1 MPCRSNVQLLPLL
14 EALGG
19 EVAVDRLL
27 ELADD
32 ERQRVLELGGE
43 DPSPRLLKALC
54 ARSYPSE
61 REERRGGAEREP
73 IEINMLQA
81 GFKPRDEPN
90 LAKGIAALMSDR
102 IKRLRLGSFMIE
114 DSTHVMGVA
123 DPTGSL
129 LPGTVCVVRKGEFM
143 CADKEVLLYRSPG
156 QHPGDVRKVRL
167 APPPDELQR
176 ALGVLNKRDS
186 AVIFPIVGARSLAD
200 QMAGGDLD
208 GDTFSVIWD
217 EKLGLAV
224 QCVPAL
230 TEAEQQAHAG
240 SAANEE
246 PPALDVNELQR
257 ERHHAAKVH
266 QQRLN
271 SHLVGVAGNEW
282 LKMAETQGAGS
293 ADARRLACIYSIALD
308 AAKSGQRVPQI
319 TRRLTSRLPPHLK
332 EHKCGK
338 SISSFD
344 SKPGTTMLARLHAL
358 DAAPSSSPSARMRDY
373 MSMVP
378 PDFRPDGP
386 RYKEQLEFDATWT
399 QLRKEYGY
407 EASKMKEEGNW
418 DGYDECVERYREK
431 LLEGEDEWINPPLNS
446 TLLAKAAAIYCVV
459 YKHQTE
465 RGGDRY
471 AFAWRVAGDYLCYLK
486 ASLDEHAHQEQ
497 TGRKRCVLP
506 ASRQATRM
514 LVAPKSRSA
523 PVSESQEY

>member
-1 MPCRSNVQLLPLL
+1 MPCRSNNYLLPLL
-14 EALGG
+14 EALGS

-27 ELADD
+27 ELADN
-32 ERQRVLELGGE
+32 ERKRVLELGGE
-43 DPSPRLLKALC
+43 YPSPSLLKALC

-73 IEINMLQA
+73 IEVNMVQA
-81 GFKPRDEPN
+81 GFKPLEEPN

-102 IKRLRLGSFMIE
+102 IKRLRLGSFTIAK
-114 DSTHVMGVA
+114 STHVMGVA

-129 LPGTVCVVRKGEFM
+129 LPGSVCVVRKGEFLNKEVG
-143 CADKEVLLYRSPG
+143 AHKEVLLYRSPG

-176 ALGVLNKRDS
+176 ALGELNERDS
-186 AVIFPIVGARSLAD
+186 AIIFPVLGARSLAD
-200 QMAGGDLD
+200 EMAGGDLD
-208 GDTFSVIWD
+208 GDTFAVIWD
-217 EKLGLAV
+217 EELVPAV

-240 SAANEE
+240 TAANEE

-293 ADARRLACIYSIALD
+293 ADARRLACIYYIALD

-319 TRRLTSRLPPHLK
+319 TGRLTSRLPPHLK
-332 EHKCGK
+332 DHKCGK

-344 SKPGTTMLARLHAL
+344 SKPGTTVLARLHAL

-373 MSMVP
+373 MSMIP
-378 PDFRPDGP
+378 PDFRPDGR

-407 EASKMKEEGNW
+407 ETSKMKEEGNW

-446 TLLAKAAAIYCVV
+446 TLLAKVGIGLELGLELGSGLGLALALA
-459 YKHQTE
+459 
-465 RGGDRY
+465 
-471 AFAWRVAGDYLCYLK
+471 L
-486 ASLDEHAHQEQ
+486 
-497 TGRKRCVLP
+497 
-506 ASRQATRM
+506 
-514 LVAPKSRSA
+514 APTQ
-523 PVSESQEY
+523 P

>member
-1 MPCRSNVQLLPLL
+1 MPCRSNNYLLPLL

-27 ELADD
+27 ELADT
-32 ERQRVLELGGE
+32 ERKLVLELGGE
-43 DPSPRLLKALC
+43 VPSLRLLKALC

-73 IEINMLQA
+73 IEVNMVQA
-81 GFKPRDEPN
+81 GFKPLEEPN

-102 IKRLRLGSFMIE
+102 IKRLRLGSFTIDE
-114 DSTHVMGVA
+114 STHVMGVA

-129 LPGTVCVVRKGEFM
+129 LPGTVCVVRKGEFLNKKVG
-143 CADKEVLLYRSPG
+143 AHKEVLLYRSPG

-176 ALGVLNKRDS
+176 ALGELNERDS
-186 AVIFPIVGARSLAD
+186 AIIFPVLGARSLAD
-200 QMAGGDLD
+200 EMAGGDLD
-208 GDTFSVIWD
+208 GDTFAVIWD
-217 EKLGLAV
+217 EKLVPAV

-240 SAANEE
+240 TAANEE

-293 ADARRLACIYSIALD
+293 ADARRLACIYYIALD

-319 TRRLTSRLPPHLK
+319 TGRLTSRLPPHLK
-332 EHKCGK
+332 DHKCGK

-344 SKPGTTMLARLHAL
+344 SKPGTTVLARLHAL

-373 MSMVP
+373 MSMIP
-378 PDFRPDGP
+378 PDFRPDGR

-407 EASKMKEEGNW
+407 ETSKMKEEGNW

-446 TLLAKAAAIYCVV
+446 TLLAKVGLGLGLGLGSGSGLGLALALA
-459 YKHQTE
+459 
-465 RGGDRY
+465 
-471 AFAWRVAGDYLCYLK
+471 L
-486 ASLDEHAHQEQ
+486 
-497 TGRKRCVLP
+497 
-506 ASRQATRM
+506 
-514 LVAPKSRSA
+514 APTQ
-523 PVSESQEY
+523 P